1 MSEEVKKK
9 LQLDKNDSFNLLKDA
24 AANNRGELP
33 STPASCGEKMRASP
47 QGDVLM

>member
-1 MSEEVKKK
+1 M
-9 LQLDKNDSFNLLKDA
+9 QLDKNDSFNLLKDA
-24 AANNRGELP
+24 AAKQQGRALP